1 MNANTTVASRI
12 PDASWSVNDVI
23 TSYPDSVRVF
33 NAFGVDSC
41 CHGDDT
47 LDRAARGADLEPD
60 TLVIAVREAVGAPGY
75 SGSASCDI

>member
-47 LDRAARGADLEPD
+47 LDRAERNADLEPG
-60 TLVIAVREAVGAPGY
+60 TLIVAVREALGTIGHSESV
-75 SGSASCDI
+75 S

>member
-1 MNANTTVASRI
+1 MNANTTEASGI

-23 TSYPDSVRVF
+23 TAYPDSVRVF

-47 LDRAARGADLEPD
+47 LDRAARNADLEPD
-60 TLVIAVREAVGAPGY
+60 TLIVAVREALGTIGHSESV
-75 SGSASCDI
+75 S

>member
-1 MNANTTVASRI
+1 MKAIAKEAFGI

-23 TSYPDSVRVF
+23 TAYPDSVRVF

-47 LDRAARGADLEPD
+47 LDQAARSADLEAD
-60 TLVIAVREAVGAPGY
+60 VLVCAVREALVPEVS
-75 SGSASCDI
+75 SGSES